1 MSASNRGAGQR
12 QVFRLFK
19 RWIACAAEPLI
30 TDFKIAIA
38 RFKAQRAE
46 KRRMANLE
54 ALNDHTLRDIGLL
67 RDRFTGTILNDVS
80 GEVLDVETRQAYD
93 AGEVTPGGFGPAHL
107 NMIERRQSDRRRAER
122 RFLVRRSGA
131 ESGAPDARQGYS
143 AQGYSAGDR
152 RAFDRRASDHRV
164 LDCRRVFS
172 GRPRLLL
179 A

>member
-1 MSASNRGAGQR
+1 M
-12 QVFRLFK
+12 V
-19 RWIACAAEPLI
+19 
-30 TDFKIAIA
+30 
-38 RFKAQRAE
+38 
-46 KRRMANLE
+46 NLE

-67 RDRFTGTILNDVS
+67 RDRLTGTILNDVS
-80 GEVLDVETRQAYD
+80 GEVLDVETRQASD
-93 AGEVTPGGFGPAHL
+93 AGERTPVGFGPAHL

-131 ESGAPDARQGYS
+131 ESGAPDART
-143 AQGYSAGDR
+143 GYSAGDR

-172 GRPRLLL
+172 GPPRLLL